1 MNWLKKYIDKD
12 IIFTLFFNLFV
23 ANLWPHGFFLG
34 FLFIMELPDDN
45 IFFTICIYSM
55 LFLAFLR
62 TLCLPILYKYLE
74 NSSKNEMIQCFIS
87 NLKNDNKFRIKL
99 LFIIEFLNIIL
110 LLASDIYKLPYLICI
125 LLVVLFFL
133 IVLQMFI
140 FPLLYKDVEKN
151 KAHKYVYKFIYNLK
165 NNSDF
170 RFIFLYLF
178 ELFLFIYLLIIWLKF
193 SISSFMLDYMRIFL
207 LTIVFF
213 DLFGSYLV
221 LFLWWKLRGE
231 LKNIDK

>member
-99 LFIIEFLNIIL
+99 LFII
-110 LLASDIYKLPYLICI
+110 
-125 LLVVLFFL
+125 
-133 IVLQMFI
+133 
-140 FPLLYKDVEKN
+140 
-151 KAHKYVYKFIYNLK
+151 
-165 NNSDF
+165 
-170 RFIFLYLF
+170 
-178 ELFLFIYLLIIWLKF
+178 
-193 SISSFMLDYMRIFL
+193 
-207 LTIVFF
+207 
-213 DLFGSYLV
+213 
-221 LFLWWKLRGE
+221 
-231 LKNIDK
+231 